1 MVESYFFLTATNG
14 RKDNHDKFFF
24 KSFDG
29 YSVSIM
35 LDGFSALETN
45 PHYVDTFIDFLYLN
59 LNEFVVFDDAC
70 HLIETVINDSFGADG
85 KACIAAIVSSEDRFR
100 YLTIGDCRIYFL
112 SDKERTKDD
121 SVAQKLV
128 DAKVSS
134 PKSIAVHP
142 YRNKLTKFISRDCKH
157 DCDLFHDRKNISNDG
172 FVLMCTDGFWSNA
185 DEQHIWSVDSD
196 ISMGNIFTDICESSN
211 KSTDNI
217 SVALLKLSSSNK

>member
-1 MVESYFFLTATNG
+1 MVESYLFLTYING

-24 KSFDG
+24 KLLDG
-29 YSVSIM
+29 YSVSII
-35 LDGFSALETN
+35 LDGFSSLETT
-45 PHYVDTFIDFLYLN
+45 PHYVDTFIDYLDLN

-85 KACIAAIVSSEDRFR
+85 KACIAAIVSSNDSFR
-100 YLTIGDCRIYFL
+100 YMTIGDCRIYFL
-112 SDKERTKDD
+112 SDKDRTKDD
-121 SVAQKLV
+121 SIAQKLV

-157 DCDLFHDRKNISNDG
+157 GYDLFYDRKNICSDG

-185 DEQHIWSVDSD
+185 DENDIWGIDSEL
-196 ISMGNIFTDICESSN
+196 SMKNIFTDICENSN

-217 SVALLKLSSSNK
+217 SVALLKLSSSNG